1 MATTGKIFQDSSNIY
16 QDKAKVLFN
25 YYQQAAERI
34 VREEERI
41 EKEIANL
48 NEQKAQIE
56 EKASTCWKWFLTI
69 ILFFMYW
76 VRKNKYKKE
85 IAALDERIGEY
96 QKQYKEIFRG
106 YKVNKL
112 GVVYVPVADQIK
124 YDDKSFIV
132 DYTGQVPRS
141 QVTLQ
146 MSRQNDLLCSTIADI
161 KQLNTEAPIVETSNE
176 AEPVETD
183 EYSLSIQEINQND
196 YFGKLDRSLRTI
208 SFCMNDLDTSA
219 VELPLVA
226 DNSEHLE
233 HINEYTT
240 TQLPENS
247 VVLPMFDADRY
258 KDDIAKFEELNKLKD
273 SLSNET
279 NQFEEVL
286 KDLMQTMASSVQ
298 TISMLKLSSTDKIVN
313 QSNSLLYKILKA
325 PYNHYSPLLEAE
337 EIQRIRDEKFD
348 YADSVQGYQPFTLR
362 QSSRVRYNLIT
373 DTWTAE
379 DGSTTSMPFGVH
391 QIYEEIVAPM
401 VEKLM
406 QENRIE
412 RLKIYNHIKDQK
424 ISYLNKWH
432 QDTDAFYRSNR
443 EQSADLINLMQ
454 ESLREYVAAFNTL
467 ASLQKTQDSMN
478 KSQDLEA
485 GVVSTEDNSAET
497 LLAFET
503 QAKQFEQVQND
514 FEEYMDRLKE
524 DIDARADEFG
534 HIEYYDARLQDGH
547 SNELAIASSE
557 VRDMD
562 ERRKSLTMVNPLLA
576 KKSTLPPEPQVEN
589 LVYEHLSL
597 NLPMI
602 AKNALEE
609 LANKA
614 LENEVAYAAAPE
626 VEAVDF
632 PVAED
637 DSNEKDSEN
646 EATLNEA
653 GIMAG
658 EQPEE
663 EVETPE
669 DEFPEE
675 ENEPE
680 EEDEEL
686 DEEENEEELDEE
698 EEVEDEEYDEE
709 EFEDEDEIEEEDEE
723 FDEIYGVNL
732 NDAGENKLQ
741 IVKILQE
748 SLSISLSEAKDLV
761 DNAPCIVLEN
771 VDEQTAEDLL
781 EQLDEAGADAELIEE
796 ENEDSNE

>member
-16 QDKAKVLFN
+16 QDEAKVLFN

-48 NEQKAQIE
+48 SEQKAQIE

-76 VRKNKYKKE
+76 VRKNKYNKE
-85 IAALDERIGEY
+85 IAALDDRITEY
-96 QKQYKEIFRG
+96 QKQHKEIFRG

-112 GVVYVPVADQIK
+112 GIVYVPVADQIK
-124 YDDKSFIV
+124 YEDKSFIV
-132 DYTGQVPRS
+132 DYTGQVPKS
-141 QVTLQ
+141 QVTVQ

-176 AEPVETD
+176 SEPVETD

-240 TQLPENS
+240 TQLPEDS
-247 VVLPMFDADRY
+247 VVVSMFDADCY
-258 KDDIAKFEELNKLKD
+258 KEDIAKFEELNKLKD

-279 NQFEEVL
+279 DQFEEVL

-298 TISMLKLSSTDKIVN
+298 TISMLKLSSTNKMVN

-379 DGSTTSMPFGVH
+379 DGSTTTMPFGVH

-454 ESLREYVAAFNTL
+454 ESLREYVAAYNTL
-467 ASLQKTQDSMN
+467 ASLQKTQESMN

-485 GVVSTEDNSAET
+485 GVVTSEANSAET

-547 SNELAIASSE
+547 SNELAIASNE

-576 KKSTLPPEPQVEN
+576 KKSTLPPEPQVED

-626 VEAVDF
+626 VEAEDF
-632 PVAED
+632 PSTEDVAEELESSDEATQDENVVNDSVVAED
-637 DSNEKDSEN
+637 EE
-646 EATLNEA
+646 LNEEA
-653 GIMAG
+653 NK
-658 EQPEE
+658 ELNEE
-663 EVETPE
+663 ADKEL
-669 DEFPEE
+669 D
-675 ENEPE
+675 E

-686 DEEENEEELDEE
+686 DEEEEQENLKETLG
-698 EEVEDEEYDEE
+698 
-709 EFEDEDEIEEEDEE
+709 EIKKNLGNALG
-723 FDEIYGVNL
+723 GVK
-732 NDAGENKLQ
+732 GTFKF
-741 IVKILQE
+741 
-748 SLSISLSEAKDLV
+748 
-761 DNAPCIVLEN
+761 
-771 VDEQTAEDLL
+771 
-781 EQLDEAGADAELIEE
+781 
-796 ENEDSNE
+796 

>member
-16 QDKAKVLFN
+16 QDEAKVLFN
-25 YYQQAAERI
+25 YYRQAAERI

-48 NEQKAQIE
+48 NEQKAQVE
-56 EKASTCWKWFLTI
+56 EKASSCWKWFLTI

-76 VRKNKYKKE
+76 VRKSKYNKE
-85 IAALDERIGEY
+85 IAALDERIVEY
-96 QKQYKEIFRG
+96 QKQHKEIFRG

-132 DYTGQVPRS
+132 DYTGQVPKS
-141 QVTLQ
+141 QVMLQ

-219 VELPLVA
+219 VDLPLVA

-233 HINEYTT
+233 HLNEYTT

-247 VVLPMFDADRY
+247 VVVPMFDAERY

-279 NQFEEVL
+279 DQFEEVL

-298 TISMLKLSSTDKIVN
+298 TISMLKLSSTDKLVN

-443 EQSADLINLMQ
+443 EQSANLINLMQ
-454 ESLREYVAAFNTL
+454 ESLREYVAAYNTL

-485 GVVSTEDNSAET
+485 GVVSSEDNSTET

-524 DIDARADEFG
+524 DIDTRADEFG

-547 SNELAIASSE
+547 SNELAIASTE

-576 KKSTLPPEPQVEN
+576 KKSTLPPEPQVED

-626 VEAVDF
+626 VESTDF
-632 PVAED
+632 PTAEVV
-637 DSNEKDSEN
+637 SEEKDTNSEHSHDDNNINANTEEEAREDPEN
-646 EATLNEA
+646 EEEKQS
-653 GIMAG
+653 I
-658 EQPEE
+658 E

-669 DEFPEE
+669 EELPEE
-675 ENEPE
+675 GSETEEDEEESYDDEEELDEDNEAEEDEPE
-680 EEDEEL
+680 EEDES
-686 DEEENEEELDEE
+686 DEKKDTNE
-698 EEVEDEEYDEE
+698 
-709 EFEDEDEIEEEDEE
+709 
-723 FDEIYGVNL
+723 
-732 NDAGENKLQ
+732 
-741 IVKILQE
+741 
-748 SLSISLSEAKDLV
+748 
-761 DNAPCIVLEN
+761 
-771 VDEQTAEDLL
+771 
-781 EQLDEAGADAELIEE
+781 
-796 ENEDSNE
+796 

>member
-1 MATTGKIFQDSSNIY
+1 
-16 QDKAKVLFN
+16 
-25 YYQQAAERI
+25 
-34 VREEERI
+34 
-41 EKEIANL
+41 
-48 NEQKAQIE
+48 
-56 EKASTCWKWFLTI
+56 
-69 ILFFMYW
+69 
-76 VRKNKYKKE
+76 
-85 IAALDERIGEY
+85 
-96 QKQYKEIFRG
+96 
-106 YKVNKL
+106 
-112 GVVYVPVADQIK
+112 
-124 YDDKSFIV
+124 
-132 DYTGQVPRS
+132 
-141 QVTLQ
+141 
-146 MSRQNDLLCSTIADI
+146 
-161 KQLNTEAPIVETSNE
+161 
-176 AEPVETD
+176 
-183 EYSLSIQEINQND
+183 
-196 YFGKLDRSLRTI
+196 
-208 SFCMNDLDTSA
+208 
-219 VELPLVA
+219 
-226 DNSEHLE
+226 
-233 HINEYTT
+233 
-240 TQLPENS
+240 
-247 VVLPMFDADRY
+247 MFDADRY

-576 KKSTLPPEPQVEN
+576 KKSTLPPEPQVED

-669 DEFPEE
+669 DELSEE

-680 EEDEEL
+680 EED
-686 DEEENEEELDEE
+686 EELDEE

-781 EQLDEAGADAELIEE
+781 EQLDEAGGDAELIEE

>member
-669 DEFPEE
+669 DELPEE

-680 EEDEEL
+680 EED
-686 DEEENEEELDEE
+686 EELDEE

>member
-669 DEFPEE
+669 DELPEE

>member
-1 MATTGKIFQDSSNIY
+1 MATTGKIFQESSNIY
-16 QDKAKVLFN
+16 QDEAKVLFN
-25 YYQQAAERI
+25 YYHQAAEKI

-41 EKEIANL
+41 ENEISKLNKQKE
-48 NEQKAQIE
+48 EIE
-56 EKASTCWKWFLTI
+56 LKASTCWKWFLTVV
-69 ILFFMYW
+69 LFFMYW
-76 VRKNKYKKE
+76 VRKNQYEKE
-85 IAALDERIGEY
+85 IVSLDARINEF
-96 QKQYKEIFRG
+96 QKQHEEIFRG

-112 GVVYVPVADQIK
+112 GVVYVPIADQIK

-132 DYTGQVPRS
+132 DYTGQVGKS

-146 MSRQNDLLCSTIADI
+146 MSRQNELLCNTIADI

-176 AEPVETD
+176 AEPVDTN

-208 SFCMNDLDTSA
+208 SYCMNDLDVSS

-226 DNSEHLE
+226 DNSKHLE
-233 HINEYTT
+233 NINEYTT
-240 TQLPENS
+240 TQIADNA

-279 NQFEEVL
+279 DQFEEVL
-286 KDLMQTMASSVQ
+286 KDLMQTMANSVQ
-298 TISMLKLSSTDKIVN
+298 TISMLKLSSTDKLVN
-313 QSNSLLYKILKA
+313 QSNNLLYKILKA

-337 EIQRIRDEKFD
+337 EIQRIREEKFD
-348 YADSVQGYQPFTLR
+348 YSDSVQGYQPFTLR
-362 QSSRVRYNLIT
+362 QSSRVRYNLVT
-373 DTWTAE
+373 DSWTAE
-379 DGSTTSMPFGVH
+379 DGSTTTMPFGVH
-391 QIYEEIVAPM
+391 QVYEEIVAPM

-443 EQSADLINLMQ
+443 AQSADLINLMQ

-478 KSQDLEA
+478 STRSLEA
-485 GVVSTEDNSAET
+485 GVVSNEGNTEET

-524 DIDARADEFG
+524 DIDARAEEFG

-547 SNELAIASSE
+547 SNELAVASSE

-562 ERRKSLTMVNPLLA
+562 ERRKALTVVNPLLA
-576 KKSTLPPEPQVEN
+576 KKSALPPKPQVEE

-597 NLPMI
+597 NLPII

-614 LENEVAYAAAPE
+614 LENEVAYAEAPE
-626 VEAVDF
+626 VEAADF
-632 PVAED
+632 PLA
-637 DSNEKDSEN
+637 
-646 EATLNEA
+646 
-653 GIMAG
+653 
-658 EQPEE
+658 EE
-663 EVETPE
+663 EISEETN
-669 DEFPEE
+669 EE
-675 ENEPE
+675 KLVDQAIIDTPTE
-680 EEDEEL
+680 
-686 DEEENEEELDEE
+686 EEELDENQE
-698 EEVEDEEYDEE
+698 EALVEDEDFDNEESEDFDEEDEDDEDFDDDEE
-709 EFEDEDEIEEEDEE
+709 EDEDDEDFDDEDEDEDDEDFEDDEEDEDDEDFEDDEEDEDDEDFDDEDEEEEED
-723 FDEIYGVNL
+723 GN
-732 NDAGENKLQ
+732 
-741 IVKILQE
+741 
-748 SLSISLSEAKDLV
+748 
-761 DNAPCIVLEN
+761 
-771 VDEQTAEDLL
+771 
-781 EQLDEAGADAELIEE
+781 
-796 ENEDSNE
+796 

>member
-1 MATTGKIFQDSSNIY
+1 MPI
-16 QDKAKVLFN
+16 
-25 YYQQAAERI
+25 
-34 VREEERI
+34 
-41 EKEIANL
+41 
-48 NEQKAQIE
+48 
-56 EKASTCWKWFLTI
+56 
-69 ILFFMYW
+69 
-76 VRKNKYKKE
+76 
-85 IAALDERIGEY
+85 
-96 QKQYKEIFRG
+96 
-106 YKVNKL
+106 
-112 GVVYVPVADQIK
+112 ADQIK

-132 DYTGQVPRS
+132 DYTGQVPKS

-146 MSRQNDLLCSTIADI
+146 MSRQNDLLCNTIAEI

-176 AEPVETD
+176 SEPVETD

-208 SFCMNDLDTSA
+208 SFCMNDLDVSA
-219 VELPLVA
+219 VELPLVE
-226 DNSEHLE
+226 DNSDHLE
-233 HINEYTT
+233 HINEYAT

-247 VVLPMFDADRY
+247 VVLPMFDSDRY

-273 SLSNET
+273 SLSDET

-286 KDLMQTMASSVQ
+286 KDLMQTMANSVQ
-298 TISMLKLSSTDKIVN
+298 TISMLKLSSTDKLVN

-348 YADSVQGYQPFTLR
+348 YSDSVQGYQPFTLR

-379 DGSTTSMPFGVH
+379 DGSTTSAPFGVH

-443 EQSADLINLMQ
+443 AQSADLINLMQ
-454 ESLREYVAAFNTL
+454 ESLREYVAAYNTL

-485 GVVSTEDNSAET
+485 GVVNTEDNSAET

-524 DIDARADEFG
+524 DIDTRAEEFG
-534 HIEYYDARLQDGH
+534 HVEYYDARLQDGH
-547 SNELAIASSE
+547 SNELAVATNE
-557 VRDMD
+557 VRDME

-576 KKSTLPPEPQVEN
+576 KKSTLPPEPQVED
-589 LVYEHLSL
+589 LVYEHMSL

-602 AKNALEE
+602 AKAALEE

-614 LENEVAYAAAPE
+614 LENEVGYAEAPE
-626 VEAVDF
+626 VDMTDIPSVD
-632 PVAED
+632 ED
-637 DSNEKDSEN
+637 APNED
-646 EATLNEA
+646 
-653 GIMAG
+653 I
-658 EQPEE
+658 P
-663 EVETPE
+663 
-669 DEFPEE
+669 
-675 ENEPE
+675 
-680 EEDEEL
+680 
-686 DEEENEEELDEE
+686 NEEESVDGVSEEPAPTEEDLQEEETVNEEEAADETAEEEAAEEESAEEEESEEEESEEEESEEEESDDEE
-698 EEVEDEEYDEE
+698 EESDEE
-709 EFEDEDEIEEEDEE
+709 EEESDDEEEESDEEEKEEDEKK
-723 FDEIYGVNL
+723 N
-732 NDAGENKLQ
+732 NK
-741 IVKILQE
+741 
-748 SLSISLSEAKDLV
+748 
-761 DNAPCIVLEN
+761 
-771 VDEQTAEDLL
+771 
-781 EQLDEAGADAELIEE
+781 
-796 ENEDSNE
+796 